1 MAKQDFSQMAS
12 QIIQLVGGV
21 DNINTAQHCITRLRF
36 TLKDESKADDEKVK
50 EVPGVMGLMKSGGQY
65 QVIVGGTVNKVFDEV
80 AKQLPESKVNPDL
93 VEADDLESKME
104 AAKNKN
110 REKLINKVS
119 RYLMKMMFPLIPSM
133 AAVAILKG
141 LMMLLVLA
149 GLVT

>member
-80 AKQLPESKVNPDL
+80 ATW
-93 VEADDLESKME
+93 LE
-104 AAKNKN
+104 
-110 REKLINKVS
+110 
-119 RYLMKMMFPLIPSM
+119 
-133 AAVAILKG
+133 G
-141 LMMLLVLA
+141 VL
-149 GLVT
+149 